1 MAFNFGNAPAPAP
14 GGAGGFGFGSLGP
27 APAPSTGAPAPG
39 GGFSF
44 GGSTTAS
51 APGAPASAPAPAGG
65 FSFGGS
71 APAPAAGN
79 APAPAPAGGF
89 GSTPAPGAPASAPAG
104 FSLSGSAPASAPG
117 APAPAGGFSFGGSTP
132 APGAAPPAPAGGF
145 GFGGS
150 TPAPAPGT
158 PAPAPAGGFGGSA
171 PSPAPGGSFGFG
183 GSAPAPAPGAPA
195 LASNLLQVPE
205 FASAFPNIEIW
216 TKVQRLKGKLNSSQ
230 PDQARLSGQEL
241 IYVLQCQQGSIGST
255 LVQPKVVSFT
265 GPDNALRQ
273 RLQQQPMVMLPGN
286 REAPLTANM
295 FKEVLDLS
303 TDLGISEANAIAL
316 YAESNQSEVAS
327 LIQDSII
334 DQAWGRPPS
343 TKAMSTKK
351 VARELYF
358 FERSCALKSLL
369 FLLQSRLSNNPVL
382 LEATDAL
389 IQNNVVT
396 NLISLI
402 REWSNR
408 IFQIEQ
414 DLQSQKENTSMSTT
428 CKPPKPGY
436 AKVHLLH
443 AQQERQTAVECLFY
457 LAYHTQL
464 TAQEVGGLLDLIRDL
479 TNGLH
484 ATDGLVA
491 LDPFVDVPAGVEPAT
506 PTLAGW
512 NFPGFPAASKDK
524 PDLQWQRELV
534 MRTWNSGRPHLLNC
548 VSPLILA
555 VVCALDTQH
564 ELMDRN
570 LHGPNAF
577 GRVRYLFDTQA
588 HLLS

>member
-1 MAFNFGNAPAPAP
+1 MAFNFGNVPAPAP
-14 GGAGGFGFGSLGP
+14 GGAGGFGFGSS

-39 GGFSF
+39 GGFGF
-44 GGSTTAS
+44 GGSTPAP
-51 APGAPASAPAPAGG
+51 APGAPVPVPAGG

-71 APAPAAGN
+71 TPAPAAGN

-89 GSTPAPGAPASAPAG
+89 GSTLAPGAPASAPGG

-117 APAPAGGFSFGGSTP
+117 AAVL
-132 APGAAPPAPAGGF
+132 APAGGF
-145 GFGGS
+145 GLGGS
-150 TPAPAPGT
+150 TPAPAPG
-158 PAPAPAGGFGGSA
+158 APAGGFGFGGSA
-171 PSPAPGGSFGFG
+171 PSPAPGAALGFG
-183 GSAPAPAPGAPA
+183 GSAPALGAPA
-195 LASNLLQVPE
+195 SASNLLQIPE

-216 TKVQRLKGKLNSSQ
+216 GKVQRLKGKLSSSQ
-230 PDQARLSGQEL
+230 PDQARLAGQEL
-241 IYVLQCQQGSIGST
+241 IHILQCEQGSIGIT

-286 REAPLTANM
+286 IEAPLTANM

-303 TDLGISEANAIAL
+303 TDLGIAEANAIAL
-316 YAESNQSEVAS
+316 YAQSNQSGVAS

-343 TKAMSTKK
+343 NKAMSTKK

-382 LEATDAL
+382 LEGTDAL
-389 IQNNVVT
+389 IQSNVFT

-402 REWSNR
+402 RDWSNR

-414 DLQSQKENTSMSTT
+414 DPQSQKENTSMSTT
-428 CKPPKPGY
+428 GKAPKPGY

-464 TAQEVGGLLDLIRDL
+464 TSQEVGGLLDLIRDL

-484 ATDGLVA
+484 TTEINGLHTTDGLVA
-491 LDPFVDVPAGVEPAT
+491 LDPFVDVPAGVEAAPT
-506 PTLAGW
+506 PTGW

-524 PDLQWQRELV
+524 PNLQWQRELV
-534 MRTWNSGRPHLLNC
+534 MRTWNCGKPHLLNC

-555 VVCALDTQH
+555 AVCAMDTQQ

-577 GRVRYLFDTQA
+577 GTVRE
-588 HLLS
+588 LLRSSALVVLTNLRTHTTLLCSRL